1 MGCDHADFNGVF
13 CELAPKCVPMLRVA
27 MQVMFQ
33 PAPGPGR
40 GVGWIIIIQRI
51 VGASLL
57 LMLTGPAG
65 ADEDAS
71 PWDGNT
77 HSAIRLIAPSESGG
91 AMLRGGIEIRLAP
104 RWSTYWR
111 YPGDA
116 GVPPRFDF
124 SGSQNAASVT
134 VLWPAPKGVS
144 EAESRSIGYVDDVIF
159 PLRIVPRDKG
169 KPVVLVLKADY
180 AVCGQLCIPA
190 AGSATLTL
198 PVSTST
204 HAAALLRSEA
214 RVPQPVAIGRGDG
227 LAITAVSRQV
237 SSGHPR
243 VLVDVAAPPGA
254 SVELFAEGPNP
265 EWALPVPRAV
275 PDPPPGL
282 QRFAFDLEG
291 LPPGASIEGAV
302 IKLTAV
308 CGDKAIEVD
317 ARLD

>member
-1 MGCDHADFNGVF
+1 MVT
-13 CELAPKCVPMLRVA
+13 APA
-27 MQVMFQ
+27 
-33 PAPGPGR
+33 
-40 GVGWIIIIQRI
+40 W
-51 VGASLL
+51 
-57 LMLTGPAG
+57 

-71 PWDGNT
+71 PWDGNA
-77 HSAIRLIAPSESGG
+77 HAAIRLIAAAPPASAG
-91 AMLRGGIEIRLAP
+91 ATLRGGIEIRLAP

-116 GVPPRFDF
+116 GVPPRFEF
-124 SGSQNAASVT
+124 SGSQNAADVT
-134 VLWPAPKGVS
+134 MLWPAPKVLS

-159 PLRIVPRDKG
+159 PLRITPRDPG

-190 AGSATLTL
+190 TGAAMLTL

-204 HAAALLRSEA
+204 HEAALLRSEG
-214 RVPQPVAIGRGDG
+214 RVPKAVAIGRGDG

-237 SSGHPR
+237 LSGHPQ
-243 VLVDVAAPPGA
+243 VVVDVAAPVGA
-254 SVELFAEGPNP
+254 NVELFAEGPNP

-275 PDPPPGL
+275 PDPPSGL
-282 QRFAFDLEG
+282 HRFAFDLEG
-291 LPPGASIEGAV
+291 LPPGASSQGAT

-308 CGDKAIEVD
+308 CGDKAIEVE

>member
-1 MGCDHADFNGVF
+1 
-13 CELAPKCVPMLRVA
+13 

-33 PAPGPGR
+33 SASTPGR
-40 GVGWIIIIQRI
+40 GAGWIVQR
-51 VGASLL
+51 VVAASLL
-57 LMLTGPAG
+57 LMLTAPAW

-71 PWDGNT
+71 PWDGNA
-77 HSAIRLIAPSESGG
+77 HAAIRLIAAAPSEAAG
-91 AMLRGGIEIRLAP
+91 ATLRGGIEIRLAP

-124 SGSQNAASVT
+124 SGSQNIADVT
-134 VLWPAPKGVS
+134 VLWPAPKGLS

-159 PLRIVPRDKG
+159 PLRIAAREPG

-190 AGSATLTL
+190 TGTATLTL
-198 PVSTST
+198 PVRTST
-204 HAAALLRSEA
+204 HEAALVRSEA
-214 RVPQPVAIGRGDG
+214 RVPKPVAIGGGEG
-227 LAITAVSRQV
+227 LAITAVSRQLA
-237 SSGHPR
+237 SGHPQ
-243 VLVDVAAPPGA
+243 VVVDVAAPPGA
-254 SVELFAEGPNP
+254 NVELFAEGPNP

-275 PDPPPGL
+275 PDPPRGL
-282 QRFAFDLEG
+282 HRFAFDLEG
-291 LPPGASIEGAV
+291 LPQGASPEGAT

-308 CGDKAIEVD
+308 CGDKAIEVA